1 MTFSKLFI
9 VQAGAAL
16 SVFLCLAISPL
27 QAQSVEQTYKAK
39 CAMCHGADGKADTP
53 MGKSLGAHSF
63 SSPEVKKES
72 DAELAAIIA
81 KGKNK
86 MPSYASRLKENE
98 IKELAA
104 YVKQLGSK

>member
-1 MTFSKLFI
+1 MKSMNLELLAVTAVLGLLLAVSPMANA
-9 VQAGAAL
+9 QTAA
-16 SVFLCLAISPL
+16 A
-27 QAQSVEQTYKAK
+27 TYKAK

-53 MGKSLGAHSF
+53 AGKSMGAHSF

-72 DAELAAIIA
+72 DTELEAIIS

-86 MPSYASRLKENE
+86 MPPYASRLKESE

-104 YVKQLGSK
+104 YVKELGNK